1 MTFDPIEPDDA
12 VYADYSA
19 NFSAYN
25 AAQSGWSVE
34 TFSLVWRKGD
44 HIAAGGRGHV
54 YLGALELSGLWVD
67 QADRG
72 AGLGW
77 AVAFWLPLKT
87 RPGHGALARRCCIPI
102 RGRRSAPITGKG
114 YTAYARFDFPGG
126 HARIDMQKAL

>member
-1 MTFDPIEPDDA
+1 MTFDLVEPDDA

-44 HIAAGGRGHV
+44 HIAAGGRGLV
-54 YLGALELSGLWVD
+54 YLGALELRGLWVD

-72 AGLGW
+72 AGLGGRLLAAIEDEAW
-77 AVAFWLPLKT
+77 S
-87 RPGHGALARRCCIPI
+87 RGARKAMLYTYSWQAEHFYKRN
-102 RGRRSAPITGKG
+102 G
-114 YTAYARFDFPGG
+114 YAAYARFDFPDG
-126 HARIDMQKAL
+126 HSRIDMQKAL